1 MENVLIDWIEQ
12 IGIHT
17 VVPIERNGQN
27 EQIGE
32 VQSCTIVPIEW
43 NEQNEKIGEPLECR
57 SNGMDRMNG
66 QSYTIVP
73 IIQNGQTEQIG
84 EVQSYRSNGLDRL
97 RMKRFQ
103 SVRFDRW
110 KRLKKDPITFHSGRW
125 CKINVISSIEPIVHS
140 G

>member
-17 VVPIERNGQN
+17 IVPIERNGQN

-43 NEQNEKIGEPLECR
+43 NEQNEKIGEPVECR
-57 SNGMDRMNG
+57 SNGMDRMD
-66 QSYTIVP
+66 
-73 IIQNGQTEQIG
+73 GQTEQIG

-103 SVRFDRW
+103 SVRSVRW

-125 CKINVISSIEPIVHS
+125 WKINVISSIEPIVHS